1 MRLITK
7 IDEIASYAQVNK
19 HKVKELMLDGVI
31 PSVINE
37 STNRNFFYTTDTLID
52 FAAHKISQHKN
63 TTTENFRDLFLYDD
77 LDHNIYINKNSKCV
91 TYAVTNQK
99 GGVAKTTVSVNLA
112 SSLAFLGQKVLLID
126 LDSQSQSSRY
136 LNKEQYTGKSL
147 VNVLNEI
154 LQTGKVTKE
163 FVEQFIVQH
172 DVVND
177 KTIDVLPSE
186 LRLSKIFE
194 LCRTVSMP
202 HTILKKIIDTVKDSY
217 DVILLDLAPTSGI
230 SIEQA
235 LFASDKVILA
245 TDCDEFSKEGIEVTL
260 EGIKAFNE
268 SVQKEL
274 VIDSCFI
281 SKFNKNAKIH
291 LTIKNNII
299 EMLEERGFD
308 KEKIFTILYSLVIP
322 ESQYEAAP
330 LIGFFQ
336 KENYNPKNDT
346 VNYVSTINQAILA
359 NEYFLEYA
367 MKIIKDKEGN

>member
-19 HKVKELMLDGVI
+19 HKVKELMLSGVI
-31 PSVINE
+31 PAVINE
-37 STNRNFFYTTDTLID
+37 STNRKFFYTTDTLID
-52 FAAHKISQHKN
+52 FAAEKVSKYKN
-63 TTTENFRDLFLYDD
+63 TTAESYRDIFLYDD
-77 LDHNIYINKNSKCV
+77 LNKNIYLDNHSKCI
-91 TYAVTNQK
+91 TYAITNQK

-112 SSLAFLGQKVLLID
+112 SNLAFLGQKVLLID
-126 LDSQSQSSRY
+126 LDPQSQSSRY
-136 LNKEQYTGKSL
+136 LNKEQYIGKSL

-154 LQTGKVTKE
+154 LQNGTITKE

-202 HTILKKIIDTVKDSY
+202 HTILKKIIDTIKDSY
-217 DVILLDLAPTSGI
+217 DVILLDLAPSSGM

-245 TDCDEFSKEGIEVTL
+245 TDCDEFSKEGVEVTL
-260 EGIKAFNE
+260 EGIKIFNE
-268 SVQKEL
+268 NVQKNL
-274 VIDSCFI
+274 IIDSCFI

-291 LTIKNNII
+291 QTIKTSII
-299 EMLEERGFD
+299 EMLEERGFE
-308 KEKIFTILYSLVIP
+308 KEKIYTILYSLVIP
-322 ESQYEAAP
+322 ESQYEASP

-336 KENYNPKNDT
+336 KESYNAKNDT
-346 VNYVSTINQAILA
+346 VNYVSTINQSILA

-367 MKIIKDKEGN
+367 IRIIKDKESN